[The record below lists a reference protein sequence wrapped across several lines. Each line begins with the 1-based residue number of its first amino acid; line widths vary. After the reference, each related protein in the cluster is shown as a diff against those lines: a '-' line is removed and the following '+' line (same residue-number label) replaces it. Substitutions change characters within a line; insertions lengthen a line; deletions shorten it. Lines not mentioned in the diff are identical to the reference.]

1 MPHPQ
6 DKSPISVKELPNPD
20 LNPLLNPTLGRN
32 LGRWAEVY
40 FTSPPEKREEA
51 VEELLR
57 ELQGAPSN
65 AAGSDE
71 PTAEVESVPQPAIEP
86 RPFLQTCGKCG
97 QSYAI
102 PQRFCGMCG
111 TALLAAEQSREHDET
126 RHTGKNAETLPLR
139 YAPTSSLL
147 GLEEPVLESSTQ
159 PFEDSSDIR
168 WLRDKH
174 LADEADADRPSA
186 TRRFAPALLA
196 ALAIAAL
203 FYAQWRPSQTS
214 SRQAAQPA
222 SSAPAAQDKTSEPAP
237 KPSESAKA
245 TSPEAAPENP
255 THPATPLSPHTQAS
269 APAAA
274 SAASVQARP
283 EAPPPLTPTEVP
295 RPQASAKP
303 ATPSLAPPV
312 ASSDFGNG
320 ATELAQA
327 EDYLYGRNGSRDTTA
342 AARLLWQAVGKENT
356 SAILLLSNMYMI
368 GEGVPKN
375 CDQARVLLYAAARK
389 HVAQAAD
396 KLRNLERSG
405 CP

>member
-6 DKSPISVKELPNPD
+6 DKSPISVKELPNPA

-65 AAGSDE
+65 SASSDE
-71 PTAEVESVPQPAIEP
+71 PTAEVEPVPQAVEP
-86 RPFLQTCGKCG
+86 QPYLQICGKCG
-97 QSYAI
+97 QSYAT

-111 TALLAAEQSREHDET
+111 TALLARDPELESGEQVET
-126 RHTGKNAETLPLR
+126 RHTGRNAETLPLR

-147 GLEEPVLESSTQ
+147 GLDEPEIESSTQ
-159 PFEDSSDIR
+159 SYEDSSDIR

-174 LADEADADRPSA
+174 LVSDEDRPSRM
-186 TRRFAPALLA
+186 RRYAPALLA
-196 ALAIAAL
+196 ALAIGAL
-203 FYAQWRPSQTS
+203 FYAQWKPSKTS
-214 SRQAAQPA
+214 LGKAVQPA
-222 SSAPAAQDKTSEPAP
+222 TTVQDKTSASEPAP
-237 KPSESAKA
+237 KPNENAKA
-245 TSPEAAPENP
+245 ASPEAAPQSP
-255 THPATPLSPHTQAS
+255 THPSAPLSRQTQPS
-269 APAAA
+269 A
-274 SAASVQARP
+274 SAAPSAPSVQAP
-283 EAPPPLTPTEVP
+283 SEASRQLASVETP
-295 RPQASAKP
+295 RPQPSAKP
-303 ATPSLAPPV
+303 ATPSLPPPV
-312 ASSDFGNG
+312 ATSDFGNG

-327 EDYLYGRNGSRDTTA
+327 EAYLNGRNGARDTAA

-356 SAILLLSNMYMI
+356 GAILLLSNMYMI

-389 HVAQAAD
+389 HVVQAAD

>member
-1 MPHPQ
+1 VPQQ

-57 ELQGAPSN
+57 ELQGTPSN
-65 AAGSDE
+65 PVSSDQG
-71 PTAEVESVPQPAIEP
+71 TAEVESVPQAVEP
-86 RPFLQTCGKCG
+86 NPFLQICGRCG
-97 QSYAI
+97 QNYAT

-111 TALLAAEQSREHDET
+111 TALLANNSELDSRPQSET
-126 RHTGKNAETLPLR
+126 THSQRNAETLPLR

-147 GLEEPVLESSTQ
+147 GLDEPILDSST

-174 LADEADADRPSA
+174 LASGEDGDRPS
-186 TRRFAPALLA
+186 TMRRFAPALLA

-203 FYAQWRPSQTS
+203 FYAQWKPSQTP
-214 SRQAAQPA
+214 SRQATQ
-222 SSAPAAQDKTSEPAP
+222 SATAAATLDKTSEPPP
-237 KPSESAKA
+237 KPNESAKG
-245 TSPEAAPENP
+245 TPPVAAPQS
-255 THPATPLSPHTQAS
+255 PAQPPVASQPQAS

-274 SAASVQARP
+274 AATSVQAPP
-283 EAPPPLTPTEVP
+283 EASRPLASMEAP
-295 RPQASAKP
+295 RPQPSAKP
-303 ATPSLAPPV
+303 VTPSLPPPV
-312 ASSDFGNG
+312 ATSDFGNG

-327 EDYLYGRNGSRDTTA
+327 EDYMNGKNGSRDNAA

-389 HVAQAAD
+389 HVVQAAD
-396 KLRNLERSG
+396 KLRDLERSG